1 MRRLFLSLV
10 TLLALAVAPMP
21 AAAQAPDEGAIRDTI
36 QRQLDAFQ
44 ADDMG
49 RAFDF
54 ASPSIRS
61 MFGTADRFGMM
72 VRQGYPMVYRPAEV
86 EFLGLRERGGRL
98 VQMVLIRDAG
108 GAYHTLG
115 YDMVPDGAD
124 GWRIN
129 GVQILRA
136 GEAGA

>member
-10 TLLALAVAPMP
+10 TLVVLAAAPMP

-36 QRQLDAFQ
+36 QRQLDAFR

-49 RAFDF
+49 TAFGF
-54 ASPSIRS
+54 ASPMIRS
-61 MFGTADRFGMM
+61 MFGTADRFGQM

-86 EFLGLRERGGRL
+86 EFLGLRERGGDL
-98 VQMVLIRDAG
+98 WQMVLIRDAA

-115 YDMVPDGAD
+115 YAMVPDGSG

-136 GEAGA
+136 GAAGA